1 MEELEATRMVLLDFL
16 IAYQAKIL
24 ALPQALQVGLWERV
38 VCLEV
43 ALTSATSMDELQ
55 TAHHDL
61 HDLGGAIFATQL
73 RSQAKARS
81 QPQRNSLPTEG
92 P

>member
-16 IAYQAKIL
+16 IAYQARIL
-24 ALPQALQVGLWERV
+24 ALPQAFQGGLWERV

-43 ALTSATSMDELQ
+43 ALSSATSMGELQ
-55 TAHHDL
+55 VTHRDL
-61 HDLGGAIFATQL
+61 HDLGGAIFAAQL
-73 RSQAKARS
+73 RSQAKDRS
-81 QPQRNSLPTEG
+81 QQPRNSLQPAA